1 MRRKIN
7 HWFNLVSGCHSQRM
21 QGQAEITFPSPL
33 RRMSLEEA
41 RRMYAALGKAV
52 QVLEEDEQEQARRER
67 G

>member
-1 MRRKIN
+1 MRRRIN

-21 QGQAEITFPSPL
+21 HGQAEITFPSPL

-41 RRMYAALGKAV
+41 RRMYTALGEAV
-52 QVLEEDEQEQARRER
+52 QVLEEDEMERSRR